1 MVVPEEVDG
10 DTGLGN
16 EPEGFNPESDLCSA
30 YEDFGSFP

>member
-10 DTGLGN
+10 DTRPEN
-16 EPEGFNPESDLCSA
+16 EPEGFDPESDVCSA